1 MTTITLS
8 LDKDTKRFELDDGPT
23 HVHAGETVELVIR
36 GLGVTAEE
44 ANGVNL
50 LPASV
55 SSSGSGDDQASAYPA
70 LRARLVHP
78 VFGDLA
84 IYPWPE
90 SAAAWVEEDAEE
102 AGAGLKC
109 QMDLDTEQL
118 FRVVRTGGGNE
129 LTLYIER
136 PWPESVPTVY
146 GTYGLRVE
154 DWPEATGEMRVFPAE
169 GRYANAFA
177 PIRSVGA
184 LPSDATNEQIIS
196 TVNAMLAAM
205 KTLAQRNGAEEESD
219 DDE

>member
-1 MTTITLS
+1 MTTLTLS
-8 LDKDTKRFELDDGPT
+8 IDNETKRFDRDDGPVT
-23 HVHAGETVELVIR
+23 VHAGETVELVIR

-50 LPASV
+50 LPTSV
-55 SSSGSGDDQASAYPA
+55 SSSGSSDDQASAYPA

-118 FRVVRTGGGNE
+118 FRVVRTGGGGE
-129 LTLYIER
+129 LTLYVER

-146 GTYGLRVE
+146 GTYPLPVC
-154 DWPEATGEMRVFPAE
+154 DWPEATGEMRVFPAA

-177 PIRSVGA
+177 PIKSVGA
-184 LPSDATNEQIIS
+184 LGDASSLNQTKAV
-196 TVNAMLAAM
+196 VNKLLAAM
-205 KTLAQRNGAEEESD
+205 KTLAIRNGEEE
-219 DDE
+219 E